1 MRQRRKLKK
10 AIAIVGEGPT
20 EWFYF
25 EYIRKDRRYTFTLK
39 PELPGHSDFSALF
52 RKAKDLVNQ
61 SYDLVFCVLDLDTIA
76 QNTQRLQTFKNECK
90 RLPKR
95 IIPITSYPCIE
106 FWFLLHFHAYPK
118 TRVFQTCDEV
128 LRELHRFIPDY
139 MKNQKF
145 LESLTCFKAMEKDGQ
160 YDRALSNG
168 TNILHQ
174 VKMDTKPFQRS
185 FSEVGEMLQYVE
197 QCKLCDFRKDCL
209 SCEKKLKTLY
219 PSKS

>member
-76 QNTQRLQTFKNECK
+76 QNTQRLQTFKNE
-90 RLPKR
+90 
-95 IIPITSYPCIE
+95 
-106 FWFLLHFHAYPK
+106 
-118 TRVFQTCDEV
+118 
-128 LRELHRFIPDY
+128 
-139 MKNQKF
+139 
-145 LESLTCFKAMEKDGQ
+145 
-160 YDRALSNG
+160 
-168 TNILHQ
+168 
-174 VKMDTKPFQRS
+174 
-185 FSEVGEMLQYVE
+185 
-197 QCKLCDFRKDCL
+197 
-209 SCEKKLKTLY
+209 
-219 PSKS
+219 